1 MYIYFRMWCIL
12 GHNHFES
19 EIVFKKYSF
28 LEKKWHSMPP
38 MWGKL
43 CLWKEYLVVNCA
55 TDYKRFFVH
64 TQKPVQGIS
73 WDLDHKTLLLVP
85 LYILPVLSPML
96 IKDLIG
102 KSRSSLLTVLF

>member
-1 MYIYFRMWCIL
+1 MWCIL

-102 KSRSSLLTVLF
+102 KSSSSLLTVLF